1 MTLLTVWD
9 ENNASTPELQTRDA
23 AVITE
28 VLGTLGA
35 RFSRWEL
42 KELSAEVTL
51 TPACPQPT
59 VEVEGISVAQPVT
72 AAIQFTG

>member
-35 RFSRWEL
+35 SLKFSDND
-42 KELSAEVTL
+42 
-51 TPACPQPT
+51 
-59 VEVEGISVAQPVT
+59 GD
-72 AAIQFTG
+72 